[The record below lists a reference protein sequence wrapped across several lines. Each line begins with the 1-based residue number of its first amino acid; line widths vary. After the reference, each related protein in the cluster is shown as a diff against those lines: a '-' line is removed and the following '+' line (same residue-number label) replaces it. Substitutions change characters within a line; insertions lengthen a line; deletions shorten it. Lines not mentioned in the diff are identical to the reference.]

1 MMSDPNIAVKNVTID
16 TIPTQYV
23 NTAFRITGAF
33 QLIPVGTKFIVDGQP
48 GSQAMGVQPCK
59 FSFPHPGY
67 ASRGG
72 QAVTVSVLGVSAT
85 SNRFPV
91 V

>member
-1 MMSDPNIAVKNVTID
+1 MSDPNIAVKNVAID

-23 NTAFRITGAF
+23 NTAFHITGSF
-33 QLIPVGTKFIVDGQP
+33 QLIPMGTKFIVDGQS

-67 ASRGG
+67 SQPGG
-72 QAVTVSVLGVSAT
+72 ETLTVSVLGVSAK